1 MQTKQQR
8 KKLDYAIYLVQEK
21 KTNTHMM
28 SLAFKSKLICFGGQF
43 MQIWNLPSLKIQDP
57 VPRN

>member
-43 MQIWNLPSLKIQDP
+43 MQI
-57 VPRN
+57 